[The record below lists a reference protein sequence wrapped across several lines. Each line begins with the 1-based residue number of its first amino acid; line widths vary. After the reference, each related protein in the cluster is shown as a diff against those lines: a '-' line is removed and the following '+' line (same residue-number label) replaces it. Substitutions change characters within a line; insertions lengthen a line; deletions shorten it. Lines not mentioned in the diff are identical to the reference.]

1 MNEHRLH
8 PGFLPLRSAVDR
20 IRVHPVARSPSGT
33 VPDTFAGLNTT
44 GSAAAGPI
52 CHVECA
58 ISNQAKRGASAFRL
72 VDELP
77 AGDLAALWSRLHSD
91 DLPLEVN
98 QQQGELVLME
108 RRAAAGL
115 NRPLRGG
122 EPESF

>member
-1 MNEHRLH
+1 MNKHRLH
-8 PGFLPLRSAVDR
+8 LSFLPARTAGAR
-20 IRVHPVARSPSGT
+20 IRVFRAVRSPGDT
-33 VPDTFAGLNTT
+33 VLDIFAGSNTT
-44 GSAAAGPI
+44 GRAAAGSM
-52 CHVECA
+52 CHLESA
-58 ISNQAKRGASAFRL
+58 IPNRAKRGASACRF